1 MVDAKYTQYANDVIS
16 GKVIAGKHLKQACQ
30 RFLLWLQRDDI
41 EFRPDRADKVVNFA
55 NHITHSNNRHL
66 TIELQ
71 AWQLF
76 IIYNVFGFYW
86 RGTDERVIHN
96 VYIEVARKNGKSTL
110 ISLLALYMMMAD
122 GEYQAEVD
130 IVANSHK
137 QAQILYGMAQNYCES
152 IDPKGKYFKRFRDN
166 IQFTK
171 TKSVVQTLASD
182 TKNLDGYN
190 ASCFIMDEVHEQP
203 NDLLYN
209 VFKTSQAARKNPLG
223 ILITTAGLSMDSFCY
238 AFRQNVL
245 EVVYGT
251 KDDDSTAGFIFSLD
265 DEDDYRDES
274 VWTKANPNLGV
285 SVNKAY
291 LREQVLQAENNPSLA
306 SNIQTKNF
314 NVWSQTFDVWLP
326 EEYLLRASKPIAW
339 DFFKGKTVYV
349 GIDLASV
356 SDLTAVTYLTT
367 DEGKYYAKTQYYIPS
382 TCLNHNYNQTKYKEW
397 KAEKYITV
405 CPGNVTDYDYILSDL
420 LKHKQEG
427 MNIENIGYDQWNS
440 IQFAISATEAGL
452 TMTPYS
458 QTLGSF
464 NRPTKEIERLLK
476 MENFIIDDNP
486 ITRWCFANSALKKDY
501 HDNCKPVKAYTD
513 NCKIDGVISNIEA
526 LGIYL
531 QSPHYTAMV

>member
-1 MVDAKYTQYANDVIS
+1 VADSKYTQYALDVVN
-16 GKVIAGKHLKQACQ
+16 GKQIAGKYLKQACQ
-30 RFLLWLQRDDI
+30 RFLLWLEREDI
-41 EFRPDRADKVVNFA
+41 EFRPDKADKVVNFS
-55 NHITHSNNRHL
+55 NNITHSNNKHL

-71 AWQLF
+71 PWQLF
-76 IIYNVFGFYW
+76 IIYNVYGFYW
-86 RGTDERVIHN
+86 RGTAERVIHN

-122 GEYQAEVD
+122 GEYQAEID

-137 QAQILYGMAQNYCES
+137 QAQILYGMASNYCES

-171 TKSVVQTLASD
+171 SKSVIQTLASD

-209 VFKTSQAARKNPLG
+209 VLKTSQAARKNPLG

-238 AFRQNVL
+238 GFRQNVL

-265 DEDDYRDES
+265 DEDDYRDET
-274 VWTKANPNLGV
+274 VWAKANPNLGI

-291 LREQVLQAENNPSLA
+291 LKEQVLQAENNPSLA
-306 SNIQTKNF
+306 TNIQTKNF

-326 EEYLLRASKPIAW
+326 EEYLLRASKPISW
-339 DFFKGKTVYV
+339 DFFRNKTVYV

-356 SDLTAVTYLTT
+356 SDLTAVTYLAT
-367 DEGKYYAKTQYYIPS
+367 DEGKYYTKTQYYIPS
-382 TCLNHNYNQTKYKEW
+382 TCLSHNYNQTKYKEW

-405 CPGNVTDYDYILSDL
+405 CAGNVTDYDYILSDL

-513 NCKIDGVISNIEA
+513 NNKIDGVISNIEA

>member
-1 MVDAKYTQYANDVIS
+1 MTDSKYTQYANDVIS

-30 RFLLWLQRDDI
+30 RFLVWMERDDI
-41 EFRPDRADKVVNFA
+41 EFRPDKADKVLNFA
-55 NHITHSNNRHL
+55 NNITHARNKHL

-96 VYIEVARKNGKSTL
+96 VYVEVSRKNGKSTL

-137 QAQILYGMAQNYCES
+137 QAQILYGMASNYCES
-152 IDPKGKYFKRFRDN
+152 IDTKGKYFKRFRDN
-166 IQFTK
+166 IQFTR
-171 TKSVVQTLASD
+171 TKSCIQTLASD

-209 VFKTSQAARKNPLG
+209 VLKTSQAARKNPLG

-238 AFRQNVL
+238 SFRQNVL

-265 DEDDYRDES
+265 DDDDYRDET

-314 NVWSQTFDVWLP
+314 NIWSQTFDVWLP
-326 EEYLLRASKPIAW
+326 EEYLLRASKLINW
-339 DFFKGKTVYV
+339 DFFRGKTVYV

-367 DEGKYYAKTQYYIPS
+367 DEGKYYTKTQYYIPS
-382 TCLNHNYNQTKYKEW
+382 TCLSHNYNQTKYKEW

-464 NRPTKEIERLLK
+464 NRPTKEVERLLK

-513 NCKIDGVISNIEA
+513 NNKIDGVISNIEA